1 MERRISVGNI
11 PTEMSG
17 PPPEIPKY
25 SGRKKSKWTFD
36 FRPKFPRIFGIMK
49 STQASSMFRWKIS
62 KYYLTIQFPL
72 KKVAV
77 EPKICSNPRAT
88 WLKRV
93 FLSQKKKTT
102 RATDYTICYRPKT
115 SLVRVSWIMNSFLS
129 FPENSRILPGQM
141 TVELKFPSF

>member
-17 PPPEIPKY
+17 PPPEIPEY

-88 WLKRV
+88 WLKRL
-93 FLSQKKKTT
+93 FLSQKKKQPA
-102 RATDYTICYRPKT
+102 RRIIQFVIVLRP
-115 SLVRVSWIMNSFLS
+115 
-129 FPENSRILPGQM
+129 P
-141 TVELKFPSF
+141 